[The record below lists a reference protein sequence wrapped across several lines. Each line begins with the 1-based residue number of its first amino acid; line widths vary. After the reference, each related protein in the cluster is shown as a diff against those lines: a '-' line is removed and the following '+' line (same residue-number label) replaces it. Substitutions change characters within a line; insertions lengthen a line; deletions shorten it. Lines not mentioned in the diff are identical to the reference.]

1 MPKGGWENL
10 NKRCP
15 QDKCMGELLAK
26 ALGGKHLAVKCTRGD
41 FEMSGRID
49 AMLAWIRDN

>member
-1 MPKGGWENL
+1 
-10 NKRCP
+10 
-15 QDKCMGELLAK
+15 MGELLAK